1 MSVRT
6 DLLEFLRNPAQFAAG
21 AADPDVWRAG
31 LRDFVAPAL
40 AGPGQFPLRPAQ
52 LAAWEGLATAR
63 AGLVQGPPG
72 TGKTHLMAWLILGYV
87 HARRQAG
94 LPCRVFVSA
103 FTLNAI
109 GNLLDGIAARR
120 DAVWSDGPEVWF
132 FGGAPGAGL
141 SSSVQVQPRLNG
153 AGLQAA
159 LSVLGQDAVIVGGSI
174 WSLFRILESGRAA
187 NADGLTAELFDL
199 VCVDEAS
206 QMVLAHGLLACAGL
220 TPTGR
225 VVVAGDDQQL
235 PPIRAGREVVL
246 DGRELGGSLYGFLS
260 SAGAPEFPLD
270 ETFRLNAPLA
280 EFPEHAFYPGAY
292 RSAVP
297 AHALD
302 LRSDWSE
309 GLEDWE
315 RVALDPSL
323 PVCVLLHDGPPAA
336 TTNPFEAYLAAHL
349 AGRLAE
355 RLADP
360 TDFWTER
367 LAVISPHRAQNAAIR
382 SRLPQA
388 LRRDAFVE
396 TVDRIQGKERDAV
409 VLSYTV
415 ADAEF
420 ALAEADFIFSTERLN
435 VAITRARTKLIVL
448 ISRRLLDAVP
458 GDQEVMDRA
467 ERLREFVFSCASLG
481 ERRLADGQG
490 GTVGVQIR
498 ARGFEATSVLE
509 DLPDAPPP
517 GLVLTAEQLALLQAV
532 HTAALTD
539 PRGGAKVRALRT
551 LLARTDDLLPGLVVL
566 HHGGWISLTEPRTSF
581 WIARPLDPPRSV
593 YGLDIETVAARI
605 PQVVTETRSGRGAPF
620 YWLVRDR
627 FAWMDSSGH
636 DLLLPILQQLTAEG
650 AVVLADSGRG
660 LTVDAR
666 AGPETPPEAP
676 ADPAPDLSD
685 DDYRVLNALE
695 DEEAR
700 RINFGVF
707 EIWTSP
713 AGLADEI
720 RRPRPDVLA
729 ALGRLATNGW
739 VLLAAEGRV
748 RSRMAELARE
758 VRYAKQ
764 RFAAGDAARRPYVVR
779 SLKLEVRDR
788 DKPARGEPI
797 AAEFAR
803 IGDACPSEEA
813 QVLRGL
819 APVLQELWGPE
830 AGVAGF
836 QVRGLETLLASWR
849 GEGPD
854 TAVIAA
860 DTGSGKTE
868 AVAFPLIVAA
878 AADRLRGVRGTRA
891 VLAYPRTRLA
901 ANQAQRLA
909 RYLAALAGQPGL
921 PTVTLG
927 LQFTQVPRTYANA
940 DEAAGW
946 RALANGVW
954 SFPLFDCPSCGQHL
968 LVQEGGGVEEADS
981 LQCMACGWRY
991 DGWIGSKAGLARTPP
1006 NLFLPTTDSLHQW
1019 LHTPG
1024 YGALFGD
1031 DPDWAAPRALLADE
1045 IHLYSHIHGA
1055 QVGLALRRLAARS
1068 ERNRA
1073 DGRRTLTI
1081 GMSATLGDPAAAWE
1095 RLIARDGATLIS
1107 PLSAEREQNP
1117 RGREYFYFVQPEAES
1132 RGQDIAG
1139 ASTTVQSFMCLA
1151 HGMRRR
1157 TGREGGYRGLVF
1169 LDSIDKVR
1177 RLHGVYQDAE
1187 EIQRL
1192 STFRTRYFPDD
1203 PVTGAPRDRCCG
1215 DPNGCDVFR
1224 DGECWWFAAND
1235 PRQVGPNGL
1244 RRPEWPLRVAA
1255 QPVTS
1260 GTTGRVEGLIRE
1272 SDVVFATSSLEVGY
1286 DDPDITLVY
1295 QQYAPQNLASF
1306 IQRKGRGGRGVDDR
1320 PITGVTLSL
1329 YSSRDS
1335 WWFRRPAEMV
1345 DPSGFEAPLNPD
1357 NHFVRRGQVLAAALD
1372 GFARHERQTG
1382 IGLAPDGQP
1391 TPGAMAEAEAMVR
1404 AVFGSDAWCEF
1415 DDCESLDALL
1425 ARAVARAPRNARLNS
1440 PAALRAALGW
1450 VPTFLFDTINLPRV
1464 RVTTPED
1471 RPEMDRQEDVA
1482 LALHATAPGNP
1493 SRRFSPNGVH
1503 WRPPVQGLGP
1513 WFDPEDY
1520 QTAQR
1525 PAPFDDPAELLRR
1538 LPSAV
1543 RPALEGLS
1551 GEVVRPTTLRLETLG
1566 VMQGSGWTSN
1576 WVVSVDGS
1584 QVLRSTDP
1592 NLDGRRIKH
1601 DSRASLRGFPVLKID
1616 AARGRAIRAD
1626 GVGEWLGH
1634 LEVFEGE
1641 SLGGRTT
1648 GIAMARLFWGADA
1661 ELKMQDRDLDPA
1673 VFSQV
1678 FSDPDTRQPML
1689 HGYHVQTEGVRFH
1702 MPSARLTAFVDAE
1715 LQRLADAPAER
1726 RWYAGQ
1732 MLRFSV
1738 EEAAQALGI
1747 NTFEA
1752 RRAADLMVSA
1762 AADARLRPRLLQ
1774 AVRFWDVDTWTE
1786 LFEDTRASRLA
1797 QHPLMTPTRVTRV
1810 ATTLTDRRLQPVFEA
1825 ALRAADDPIR
1835 LAAWLRTCVLHGLAA
1850 RLRELFLHL
1859 GRGDDRQVVTHVTLP
1874 AQFEGSADD
1883 AITICEA
1890 GAYGDGTT
1898 RAFVAAVEETG
1909 APWIADFVTACPN
1922 AEEDAIVRSALSQTE
1937 RHEAWRAL
1945 DPNDPAT
1952 LAAFGADLGVDPSRP
1967 LPATLL
1973 RIFFGEERL
1982 GADRFALYDLAR
1994 SIGEIEAALA
2004 QTMGRSPSAWE
2015 LTSAVVAAA
2024 EEAPDSI
2031 GGRLLAAYAA
2041 LEDATQEGSLSA
2053 AARLADQVHRLAA
2066 NLCVDGCQACVHQP
2080 SDLMSESMAEAST
2093 SRRLVQRFVAY

>member
-1 MSVRT
+1 MSVRN
-6 DLLEFLRNPAQFAAG
+6 DLLAFLRDPARFAG
-21 AADPDVWRAG
+21 QAADPDIWRAG
-31 LRDFVAPAL
+31 LREFVAPAL
-40 AGPGQFPLRPAQ
+40 GAPGQFPLRPAQ
-52 LAAWEGLATAR
+52 VAAWEGLATAR

-109 GNLLDGIAARR
+109 GNLLDGIADRR
-120 DAVWSDGPEVWF
+120 DAAWPQGPEIWF
-132 FGGAPGAGL
+132 FGNAPGAGL
-141 SSSVQVQPRLNG
+141 SPSVEVQARLNG
-153 AGLQAA
+153 AGLRAA
-159 LSVLGQDAVIVGGSI
+159 LDVLTQEAVIVGGSI
-174 WSLFRILESGRAA
+174 WSLFKILESGRAGG
-187 NADGLTAELFDL
+187 ADGLTANLFDL

-206 QMVLAHGLLACAGL
+206 QMVLAHGLLACGGL
-220 TPTGR
+220 TATGR

-235 PPIRAGREVVL
+235 PPIRASREVVL
-246 DGRELGGSLYGFLS
+246 DGRALGGSLYSFLS
-260 SAGAPEFPLD
+260 TAGAPEFALD

-280 EFPEHAFYPGAY
+280 EFPEQAFYPGAY
-292 RSAVP
+292 HSAVP
-297 AHALD
+297 NQTLAL
-302 LRSDWSE
+302 RERWAE

-315 RVALDPSL
+315 QLALDPQL
-323 PVCVLLHDGPPAA
+323 PVCVLLHDGPPAS
-336 TTNPFEAYLAAHL
+336 TTNPFETHVAARLAAQL
-349 AGRLAE
+349 SE

-360 TDFWTER
+360 SEFWTER

-409 VLSYTV
+409 ILSYTV

-420 ALAEADFIFSTERLN
+420 ALAEAEFIFSTERLN

-467 ERLREFVFSCASLG
+467 ERLREFVFGCPSLG
-481 ERRLADGQG
+481 KRSLADGQG
-490 GTVGVQIR
+490 GTVRVQIR
-498 ARGFEATSVLE
+498 ARGFAEVPALEAAPEAAPTGPELT
-509 DLPDAPPP
+509 PD
-517 GLVLTAEQLALLQAV
+517 QIALLQAV
-532 HTAALTD
+532 QAGALAS
-539 PRGGAKVRALRT
+539 PQGGAVVRTLRT
-551 LLARTDDLLPGLVVL
+551 LVARTDDLLPDLVVL
-566 HHGGWISLTEPRTSF
+566 HHGGWISLSEPRPNF
-581 WIARPLDPPRSV
+581 WVARPLDPQRLV
-593 YGLDIETVAARI
+593 YPIDVDTVAQRI
-605 PQVVTETRSGRGAPF
+605 AQVVTETRSGRNAPF
-620 YWLVRDR
+620 YWRVRDR
-627 FAWMDSSGH
+627 FAWMDAAGH
-636 DLLLPILQQLTAEG
+636 DQLLPILQQLTAEG

-660 LTVDAR
+660 LTVDAH
-666 AGPETPPEAP
+666 AGLETPPEPPAEAAP
-676 ADPAPDLSD
+676 ELSD

-695 DEEAR
+695 SEEAR

-713 AGLADEI
+713 ASLADEMH
-720 RRPRPDVLA
+720 RPRAEVLA
-729 ALGRLATNGW
+729 ALGRLAAGGW

-779 SLKLEVRDR
+779 SLKLEIRDR
-788 DKPARGEPI
+788 DKPARGQPI

-803 IGDACPSEEA
+803 IAAASPPEEA
-813 QVLRGL
+813 QVLASL
-819 APVLQELWGPE
+819 VPVLQGMWGPA

-836 QVRGLETLLASWR
+836 QVRGLEALLAGWR
-849 GEGPD
+849 GEGPQ

-868 AVAFPLIVAA
+868 AAAFPLIVAA

-891 VLAYPRTRLA
+891 ILAYPRTRLA

-909 RYLAALAGQPGL
+909 RYLAALAAQPGM
-921 PTVTLG
+921 PTLTMG
-927 LQFTQVPRTYANA
+927 LQFTQVPRTYAYA
-940 DEAAGW
+940 DEGAGW
-946 RALANGVW
+946 RSLANGIW
-954 SFPLFDCPSCGQHL
+954 SFPLFDCPDCGQHL
-968 LVQEGGGVEEADS
+968 MAQEAAGVDGADS
-981 LQCMACGWRY
+981 LQCTACGWRY
-991 DGWIGSKAGLARTPP
+991 DGWIGTKTGLAQTPP

-1055 QVGLALRRLAARS
+1055 QVGLALRRLATRS
-1068 ERNRA
+1068 ERNTG
-1073 DGRRTLTI
+1073 DGRRTLAI

-1095 RLIARDGATLIS
+1095 RLIARDDAALIT
-1107 PLSAEREQNP
+1107 PQPAEREPNP

-1157 TGREGGYRGLVF
+1157 TGTEGGYRGLVF

-1192 STFRTRYFPDD
+1192 STFRTRYLPDD
-1203 PVTGAPRDRCCG
+1203 PVTGQARDRCCG

-1357 NHFVRRGQVLAAALD
+1357 NHYVRRGQVLATALD
-1372 GFARHERQTG
+1372 GFARYERRTG
-1382 IGLAPDGQP
+1382 VRLGSGGRASL
-1391 TPGAMAEAEAMVR
+1391 GAMAEAEAMVR
-1404 AVFGSDAWCEF
+1404 AVFGSDAWREF
-1415 DDCESLDALL
+1415 DDCETLAALI
-1425 ARAVARAPRNARLNS
+1425 ARAVERASRTARLDT
-1440 PAALRAALGW
+1440 PADLRAALGW

-1464 RVTTPED
+1464 RVTIPED
-1471 RPEMDRQEDVA
+1471 GPQINRAEDVA
-1482 LALHATAPGNP
+1482 LALHAAAPGNP
-1493 SRRFSPNGVH
+1493 SRRFSPQAVH
-1503 WRPPVQGLGP
+1503 WRPPTQGLGP
-1513 WFDPEDY
+1513 WFAPADY

-1525 PAPFDDPAELLRR
+1525 PTPFETPADLLAR
-1538 LPSAV
+1538 LPATV
-1543 RPALEGLS
+1543 RPTLEGLS
-1551 GEVVRPTTLRLETLG
+1551 GEVLRPTTLNLETLG
-1566 VMQGSGWTSN
+1566 VMQGAGWTSH
-1576 WVVSVDGS
+1576 WVVSPDGT
-1584 QVLRSTDP
+1584 QVLRSADP
-1592 NLDGRRIKH
+1592 DLDGRRIKH
-1601 DSRASLRGFPVLKID
+1601 DSRSNLRGFPVVKID
-1616 AARGRAIRAD
+1616 ETRARPGRPGGLGA
-1626 GVGEWLGH
+1626 WLDR
-1634 LEVFEGE
+1634 LEIFEGE

-1678 FSDPDTRQPML
+1678 FSDPSSGQPML
-1689 HGYHVQTEGVRFH
+1689 HGYHVQTEGARFQV
-1702 MPSARLTAFVDAE
+1702 PSERLSTFVAAE
-1715 LQRLADAPAER
+1715 VERLAGAPAER
-1726 RWYAGQ
+1726 RWHAGQ
-1732 MLRFSV
+1732 MLRFMV
-1738 EEAAQALGI
+1738 EDAAQALGI
-1747 NTFEA
+1747 NAFEA
-1752 RRAADLMVSA
+1752 RRGADLIVTA
-1762 AADARLRPRLLQ
+1762 AADPALRSRLQQ
-1774 AVRFWDVDTWTE
+1774 AVRFWDAGTWAQ
-1786 LFEDTRASRLA
+1786 LLEDTRVTRLA
-1797 QHPLMTPTRVTRV
+1797 QHPLLTPTRVARV
-1810 ATTLTDRRLQPVFEA
+1810 AATLADRRLQPVFTD
-1825 ALRAADDPIR
+1825 ALRAAEDPER
-1835 LAAWLRTCVLHGLAA
+1835 FGAWLRTCVLHGLSA

-1874 AQFEGSADD
+1874 AQFAGVTDD

-1898 RAFVAAVEETG
+1898 RAFAAAVEEATT
-1909 APWIADFVTACPN
+1909 PWIADFVAACPN
-1922 AEEDAIVRSALSQTE
+1922 ADEDALVRAALVQVDHHT
-1937 RHEAWRAL
+1937 AWRAL
-1945 DPNDPAT
+1945 DPNDPAALRT
-1952 LAAFGADLGVDPSRP
+1952 LAIDLGVAPDRP

-1973 RIFFGEERL
+1973 RIFFGVERL
-1982 GADRFALYDLAR
+1982 GADRFDLYDLAIAVAR
-1994 SIGEIEAALA
+1994 VERALA
-2004 QTMGRSPSAWE
+2004 EAMGRSPSAWE

-2024 EEAPDSI
+2024 EADPASV
-2031 GGRLLAAYAA
+2031 GGRLLATYAG
-2041 LEDATQEGSLSA
+2041 LEEATQEGSLSA
-2053 AARLADQVHRLAA
+2053 AARFADQVHRLAA
-2066 NLCVDGCQACVHQP
+2066 NLCVDGCQACVHQA

-2093 SRRLVQRFVAY
+2093 SRRLVQRFLAL